1 MGKLK
6 NSFHLAYADHTP
18 FHVPFIYCRD
28 NANWRKH
35 MAISS
40 IAVLGGDLRQRYAAE
55 YLCACGWQVSCS
67 NTLDVPCDSKVT
79 LDGSLPH
86 ALAHA
91 DVALL
96 PTPLSKDGQYLFQ
109 ANQAMP
115 PCLLTELWGFLAPG
129 QTLAVYSLP
138 KSQADILKEKGC
150 QVFQFGQLPIFSR
163 ENSLLTAEGLLSEL
177 IRCTPFS
184 LASARVLLL
193 GYGCCGSAIGTLLHP
208 LCRSIYLLEQD
219 LDKQAVA
226 EKKGICPIQTED
238 FPTVLPHCNIIIN
251 TIPAAVMEPNQ
262 IRKLPGSCHIFDIAS
277 SPFGFPE
284 DTAEKYAL
292 PYLRLPGLP
301 GRFSP
306 AASGKAIGKIIERI
320 TDYVL

>member
-1 MGKLK
+1 M
-6 NSFHLAYADHTP
+6 
-18 FHVPFIYCRD
+18 V
-28 NANWRKH
+28 
-35 MAISS
+35 
-40 IAVLGGDLRQRYAAE
+40 
-55 YLCACGWQVSCS
+55 
-67 NTLDVPCDSKVT
+67 
-79 LDGSLPH
+79 
-86 ALAHA
+86 
-91 DVALL
+91 
-96 PTPLSKDGQYLFQ
+96 
-109 ANQAMP
+109 
-115 PCLLTELWGFLAPG
+115 
-129 QTLAVYSLP
+129 
-138 KSQADILKEKGC
+138 
-150 QVFQFGQLPIFSR
+150 
-163 ENSLLTAEGLLSEL
+163 
-177 IRCTPFS
+177 
-184 LASARVLLL
+184 
-193 GYGCCGSAIGTLLHP
+193 
-208 LCRSIYLLEQD
+208 EQD